1 MLCLVLTVVGPCD
14 HLTCSHVMKYFV
26 TVKKLSFIFKV
37 AKIVLRSVS
46 SSFFFLASACTKPSS
61 TAWSQWSTLSSLQ
74 GSRGKKN
81 HFREYPAPNIAFCK
95 RFPLLRYNKYFLN
108 ILNKICQFM
117 NKFSTRLDMPAIPKI
132 LRTHVTARLHV
143 SLFILFL
150 QRK

>member
-1 MLCLVLTVVGPCD
+1 M
-14 HLTCSHVMKYFV
+14 
-26 TVKKLSFIFKV
+26 
-37 AKIVLRSVS
+37 S

-61 TAWSQWSTLSSLQ
+61 TAWSQWSTLSSPQ

-150 QRK
+150 QRKWKISKWSATLVNSNWLVWPTLTCCFLDMGPIQGF